1 MHAIG
6 MDGAMTEIAKA
17 ETRPMIRQG
26 FANVETAL
34 SVIESIRLTRVP
46 MSIFVSDDMVIVLYL
61 LTSQLT

>member
-1 MHAIG
+1 
-6 MDGAMTEIAKA
+6 MTEIAKA
-17 ETRPMIRQG
+17 EIRPMIRHG

-61 LTSQLT
+61 LTFQLT

>member
-1 MHAIG
+1 
-6 MDGAMTEIAKA
+6 MTEIAKA

-34 SVIESIRLTRVP
+34 SVIESMRLTRVP

-61 LTSQLT
+61 LTFQLT